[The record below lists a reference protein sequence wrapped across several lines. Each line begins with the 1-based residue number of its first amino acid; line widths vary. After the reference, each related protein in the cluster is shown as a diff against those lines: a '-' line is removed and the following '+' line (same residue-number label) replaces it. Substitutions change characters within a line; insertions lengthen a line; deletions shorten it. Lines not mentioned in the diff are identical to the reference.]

1 MCAKRRETATA
12 KGTARAVAIFGEQKK
27 MDNDVLIARFQ
38 MLIDMINKE
47 LEKPIDISDIPD
59 ETYTEDDL
67 AKMISANVSLLNAVK
82 QRHTVIE
89 LVADRVIARNK
100 GTQA

>member
-1 MCAKRRETATA
+1 MEN
-12 KGTARAVAIFGEQKK
+12 KK

-47 LEKPIDISDIPD
+47 LEKTIDISDIPD

-89 LVADRVIARNK
+89 LVADRVRARNK

>member
-1 MCAKRRETATA
+1 
-12 KGTARAVAIFGEQKK
+12 

-89 LVADRVIARNK
+89 LVADRIRARNK